1 MRGDQIVSPVF
12 RLLGLDD
19 QYLADL
25 ARYHQCRG
33 AQCGGGGGGHQGA
46 GEGVPGGWI
55 YDKWRHGKRSIRQ
68 VRDMIRDIIR
78 GSLNYH

>member
-33 AQCGGGGGGHQGA
+33 VQCGGAGGAQAG
-46 GEGVPGGWI
+46 GEGEPGGWI
-55 YDKWRHGKRSIRQ
+55 YGKWRHGKRSIRQ
-68 VRDMIRDIIR
+68 VRPEQQH
-78 GSLNYH
+78 GEAAQL

>member
-1 MRGDQIVSPVF
+1 MRGDLIVSPVF

-33 AQCGGGGGGHQGA
+33 VQCGGAGGAQAG

-55 YDKWRHGKRSIRQ
+55 YSKWRHGKRSIRQ
-68 VRDMIRDIIR
+68 VRP
-78 GSLNYH
+78 